1 MSIVLSSRVQFR
13 AFSAILAMCAIAY
26 GCVSGWT
33 RANVEK
39 KRKTRESTDI
49 IHRGG
54 GVADQAQLLL
64 SVVGFP

>member
-1 MSIVLSSRVQFR
+1 MSIALSNRLQFR
-13 AFSAILAMCAIAY
+13 AFSAILAMCAVAY
-26 GCVSGWT
+26 GCVLGWT